1 MPPHSPVFGPLDEV
15 LGTLLETWGQR
26 YRFEMNREKRLLL
39 LSKPPDN
46 EVGAK
51 ELPDGRIH
59 VVYQPSPSETAE
71 EYCSV
76 RRAVLLIEA
85 LMAREKL
92 EPITLPPEPA
102 QQSTDPA
109 IARAKPGWLA
119 RLFGRT

>member
-1 MPPHSPVFGPLDEV
+1 MPSQPPAFGPLDEV

-26 YRFEMNREKRLLL
+26 YRFEMNREDRLLL

-59 VVYQPSPSETAE
+59 VVYHPSPDETAE

-76 RRAVLLIEA
+76 DRAVRLIDS

-92 EPITLPPEPA
+92 APVTLPPEPA
-102 QQSTDPA
+102 TQPTKPVTA
-109 IARAKPGWLA
+109 ATKPGWVA
-119 RLFGRT
+119 RLFRRK